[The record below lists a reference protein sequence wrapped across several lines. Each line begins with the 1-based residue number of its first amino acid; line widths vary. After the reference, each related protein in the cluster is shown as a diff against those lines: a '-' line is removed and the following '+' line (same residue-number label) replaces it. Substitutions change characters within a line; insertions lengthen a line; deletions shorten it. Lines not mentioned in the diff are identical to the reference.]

1 MQAPLPPPRQRVWL
15 LRRALEE
22 RSAPGVQLAAAGAVA
37 ALDSADAERS
47 LEARLE
53 GARHAGEP
61 AEAVQVEP
69 AADGRGRVAR

>member
-1 MQAPLPPPRQRVWL
+1 
-15 LRRALEE
+15 
-22 RSAPGVQLAAAGAVA
+22 VA

-69 AADGRGRVAR
+69 AEDVRRYLGRQADEEGCGMVAASLG